1 MHESILFQLI
11 IILLAG
17 KIGAEVCERWL
28 RLPAVLGEIL
38 AGAAI
43 AVFGAGWFHA
53 ENETLQFL
61 AQLGVILL
69 LLEIGLNTNLDN
81 LLSVG
86 GGAFYVACM
95 GVALTLSLGFGVLR
109 LLGVSPEGSLFV
121 AGALSATSIGI
132 SARVYSDC
140 DLLQSRE
147 AQICLGAAVADDIL
161 GLIVITV
168 LSGMAV
174 GNTLTASS
182 IIKPAILAVLFLFG
196 AVFLGLKLT
205 PWILDKIKTM
215 QSNAALATAA
225 ILFCLI
231 LSEAAERA
239 HLAAIIGAFAAG
251 LVLAKAEQRVHFE
264 MHIHTLGDIFI
275 PIFFV
280 VMGAGMNPS
289 VFNPMHPSGRGVILL
304 GAVIFAVVTLTKFF
318 AGFSVPLKNVKRT
331 IIGSGMLPRGEVSLI
346 AAGIGISNGVL
357 NQQLYAAI
365 LFVVIG
371 TTILTP
377 LMIKMLA
384 NREKRPAPVP
394 PKSPSV

>member
-28 RLPAVLGEIL
+28 HLPAVLGEIL
-38 AGAAI
+38 AGVII
-43 AVFGAGWFHA
+43 AVYGAGWFHA

-61 AQLGVILL
+61 AQLGAILL

-86 GGAFYVACM
+86 AGAFYVACM
-95 GVALTLSLGFGVLR
+95 GVALTLSVGFGVLR
-109 LLGVSPEGSLFV
+109 MMGISPTESLFV

-140 DLLQSRE
+140 NLLQSRE
-147 AQICLGAAVADDIL
+147 AQVCLGAAVADDIL

-168 LSGMAV
+168 LSSMAV
-174 GNTLTASS
+174 GNALTASS
-182 IIKPAILAVLFLFG
+182 IIKPAIFAVLFLFG

-205 PWILDKIKTM
+205 PWIMDKIKAM
-215 QSNAALATAA
+215 QANAAIATAA

-231 LSEAAERA
+231 LSETAERA

-264 MHIHTLGDIFI
+264 THIHTLGDIFI

-280 VMGAGMNPS
+280 VMGAGMNPA
-289 VFNPMHPSGRGVILL
+289 VFNPMHPSGRSALFT
-304 GAVIFAVVTLTKFF
+304 GAVIFAAVSLTKFF
-318 AGFSVPLKNVKRT
+318 AGFSVPYKKVKRA

-357 NQQLYAAI
+357 SQQLYAAI

-377 LMIKMLA
+377 FMLKLLA
-384 NREKRPAPVP
+384 GRAKNVP
-394 PKSPSV
+394 TVSPQSPSV